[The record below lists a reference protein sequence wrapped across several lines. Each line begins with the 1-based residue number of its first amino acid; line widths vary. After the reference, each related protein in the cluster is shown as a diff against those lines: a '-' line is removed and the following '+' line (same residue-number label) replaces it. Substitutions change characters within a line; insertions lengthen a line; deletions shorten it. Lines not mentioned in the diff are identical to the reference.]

1 MKLMECTRDISPVIR
16 RRMGVFGCRS
26 NWRLRSSVQSI
37 SERRSQFSGER
48 LEQMNTPHMACHRI
62 EECSPGLADQ
72 WIPDFN
78 RNTIRVI

>member
-1 MKLMECTRDISPVIR
+1 
-16 RRMGVFGCRS
+16 
-26 NWRLRSSVQSI
+26 VQSM

-48 LEQMNTPHMACHRI
+48 LEQANTPHMAWHRI

-78 RNTIRVI
+78 RNTIHVI